1 MDGQRFDRWTQTLA
15 RKLNQ
20 EPVAELEASV
30 RPLDD
35 PAPHGA
41 ATSSLVSGTCAYR
54 GPTTPA
60 SSKNGQSVA
69 QGICGWDHP
78 PTLPANNQDRS
89 PRRPDRS
96 ARRRRPD
103 PLSAREQEIAGLIG
117 QGLRDREIATA
128 LVLSE
133 HTVHAHV
140 RHLLNK
146 LGLTSRTQIA
156 AWTIT
161 HLPDGQRS
169 VPGDQA
175 EP

>member
-1 MDGQRFDRWTQTLA
+1 MDGQCFDRWTQILA

-20 EPVAELEASV
+20 GPGTEHEASV

-35 PAPHGA
+35 PAPPA
-41 ATSSLVSGTCAYR
+41 AAPPLASSTCAYQ
-54 GPTTPA
+54 GSTTPG
-60 SSKNGQSVA
+60 SSKNGQSFA
-69 QGICGWDHP
+69 QVICGWDHP
-78 PTLPANNQDRS
+78 PIVSANKEDCS

-96 ARRRRPD
+96 ARHRRAE

-117 QGLRDREIATA
+117 HGLRDREIAAA

-156 AWTIT
+156 AWTLT
-161 HLPDGQRS
+161 RLPDGQRS
-169 VPGDQA
+169 VPGEQA